1 MSTTTPI
8 LIDEV
13 RGHLNRGI
21 AEVFDTMLGLVAKPA
36 AFCNLHAL
44 GQTIVAGCVRFD
56 GDVTGVF
63 HIHVTAA
70 FARTLASRMLGLT
83 EAELEGDEMVNDVIG
98 ELSNMIV
105 AGVKSRLC
113 DSGATCVLS
122 VPKITRTDSSRIER
136 RGQSDRRL
144 LTFRCGD
151 DQILVEF
158 LMKTDLLTWR

>member
-13 RGHLNRGI
+13 RGHLNR
-21 AEVFDTMLGLVAKPA
+21 
-36 AFCNLHAL
+36 CNLHAS
-44 GQTIVAGCVRFD
+44 GQTLVVGSVRFD
-56 GDVTGVF
+56 GDVTGIF

-83 EAELEGDEMVNDVIG
+83 EAELEGDEMVNDVMG
-98 ELSNMIV
+98 ELTNMV
-105 AGVKSRLC
+105 VGGVKSRFC
-113 DSGATCVLS
+113 DAGATCVLS
-122 VPKITRTDSSRIER
+122 TPTITRTDCSRIER
-136 RGQSDRRL
+136 QGQTERRL
-144 LTFRCGD
+144 MSFRCGA

>member
-13 RGHLNRGI
+13 RSHLNR
-21 AEVFDTMLGLVAKPA
+21 AMVEVFGTMVGIEAKPA
-36 AFCNLHAL
+36 AVCDLHAAGL
-44 GQTIVAGCVRFD
+44 TLVAGSVRFD

-63 HIHVTAA
+63 HIHVTAP

-113 DSGATCVLS
+113 DAGATCVLS
-122 VPKITRTDSSRIER
+122 VPTITRSSSSRIER
-136 RGQSDRRL
+136 RGPSDRRL
-144 LTFRCGD
+144 LTFRCGTD
-151 DQILVEF
+151 RIMVEF
-158 LMKTDLLTWR
+158 LMKTDLLYWI